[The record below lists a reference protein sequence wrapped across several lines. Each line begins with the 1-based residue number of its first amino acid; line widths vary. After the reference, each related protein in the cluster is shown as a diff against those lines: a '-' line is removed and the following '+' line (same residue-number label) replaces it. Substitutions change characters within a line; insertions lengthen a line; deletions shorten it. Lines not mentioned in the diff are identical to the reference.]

1 MRFNNLEV
9 SEAFEGRTV
18 SEIEDTS
25 KPENIYERSLGPKLF
40 STYTPISLD
49 GAISSRPQA
58 VVEIYQRYDR
68 IQAAIDQ
75 LNRDLAWTL
84 GVGLAVLYLL
94 LLPMVLA
101 SRAVYADRARA
112 QRLNQEKSRF
122 LAFMGHELRTPLNS
136 ILGFTE
142 LLEVGSLSPR
152 QERYVGN
159 IRGSGRQLLNV
170 INELLDFSRAEAGQ
184 LRVAHEKVNVSA
196 VVEALLEQLR
206 PMADAGE
213 VTLVDATDKA
223 VVLADPL
230 RLQQILTN
238 LVNNAIKFTPADGQ
252 VRINTRAR
260 DGWVE
265 IRVTDTGIG
274 IATAELERIFEP
286 YTRIEGGA
294 DRREGSGLGLSLS
307 RKLSEAMSG
316 TLNVESVAG
325 QGSTFTVKLKQA

>member
-1 MRFNNLEV
+1 
-9 SEAFEGRTV
+9 
-18 SEIEDTS
+18 
-25 KPENIYERSLGPKLF
+25 
-40 STYTPISLD
+40 
-49 GAISSRPQA
+49 
-58 VVEIYQRYDR
+58 
-68 IQAAIDQ
+68 
-75 LNRDLAWTL
+75 
-84 GVGLAVLYLL
+84 
-94 LLPMVLA
+94 
-101 SRAVYADRARA
+101 
-112 QRLNQEKSRF
+112 
-122 LAFMGHELRTPLNS
+122 LRTPLNS